1 MELEQIMKSCL
12 PPDPNPVKPAHALP
26 ALACDAHCHVFG
38 PAERFPYAEDRSY
51 TPPDAPFESLVALH
65 DHLGLERGVI
75 VQASCHGTDNTAMLD
90 AIARGNGRYRGVA
103 IVDADVTDNTLKA
116 LNDAGVRG
124 VRFNFVAHLGGA
136 PDLDV
141 FDRVLRRIEALGWH
155 VVLHLDAQDIV
166 KYADLI
172 GRIRVPFVIDH
183 MGRVRAEAGLDQEP
197 FRQLLELMR
206 NPLAWVKVCGSER
219 VSAGKR
225 PFDDAIPFARALVHD
240 APDRVLWGTD
250 WPHPNISKDMPNDGE
265 LVDLLFRICDDP
277 MLIHKILVENPE
289 RLYDFAPGK

>member
-1 MELEQIMKSCL
+1 MKSCL
-12 PPDPNPVKPAHALP
+12 PPDPHPINPLHALP

-38 PAERFPYAEDRSY
+38 PAEHFPYAEDRSY
-51 TPPDAPFESLVALH
+51 TPPDAPFEALAALH
-65 DHLGLERGVI
+65 DHLGLARGVI

-90 AIARGNGRYRGVA
+90 AITRSNGRYRGVA
-103 IVDADVTDNTLKA
+103 IVDVTVTDDALKA

-141 FDRVLRRIEALGWH
+141 FDRVLRRVEALGWH

-225 PFDDAIPFARALVHD
+225 PFDDAIPFARALVHA

-277 MLIHKILVENPE
+277 LLLHKILVENPG
-289 RLYDFAPGK
+289 RLYDFGAGK

>member
-51 TPPDAPFESLVALH
+51 TPPDAPLESLVALH
-65 DHLGLERGVI
+65 DHLGLARGVI

-136 PDLDV
+136 PDLNV

-183 MGRVRAEAGLDQEP
+183 MGRVRAEAGLEQEP

-225 PFDDAIPFARALVHD
+225 PFDDAIPFARALVHA
-240 APDRVLWGTD
+240 APDRVMWGTD

-277 MLIHKILVENPE
+277 VLIHKILVENPE